1 MKKQTTETTTAK
13 VVTSATS
20 LERKQINRDLLV
32 KNLSKLYK
40 DLRTGTIIP
49 REVLEIAKDA
59 AMFKDFRDYM
69 IKRHNLKEGEQPKRG
84 WSVWFALEWCEKQI
98 KAAAADEANPSHA
111 KAVAYLRAKKA
122 ELQDKAAKLY

>member
-1 MKKQTTETTTAK
+1 MKKQTTETTAAK
-13 VVTSATS
+13 VETSATS

-59 AMFKDFRDYM
+59 AMFKEFRDYM
-69 IKRHNLKEGEQPKRG
+69 IKRHNLKDGEQPKRG
-84 WSVWFALEWCEKQI
+84 WSVWYALEWCEKQI
-98 KAAAADEANPSHA
+98 KAAAADEASPSHA
-111 KAVAYLRAKKA
+111 KAVAYLRAKKE